1 MYNVERAPARSPI
14 SCIIYSQRR
23 IYIQI
28 VSPETQPD
36 LLPVECAACCMRAI
50 VEKFALNSFPR
61 CSHTELFEHEF
72 SERNLIVPVGCA
84 SPGPFPRRLRRF
96 QQQNKQSGSLKLAVF
111 TERRWETR
119 VRGNLARQQKK
130 SWFSLICIAVWE
142 TGPEN
147 VVQLSFGAFLQN
159 VPKPPL
165 MLYKNCSLEMVK
177 WTSRKRFVQ
186 KLHYWGLNYFF
197 IAFSAGH
204 LKLT

>member
-119 VRGNLARQQKK
+119 VRGNLVTTKK
-130 SWFSLICIAVWE
+130 IVIFTNLHRCVRDRPRKCRATKLWSFPPKCPKASL
-142 TGPEN
+142 N
-147 VVQLSFGAFLQN
+147 VVQKLLSGNGKMDF
-159 VPKPPL
+159 
-165 MLYKNCSLEMVK
+165 
-177 WTSRKRFVQ
+177 
-186 KLHYWGLNYFF
+186 
-197 IAFSAGH
+197 
-204 LKLT
+204 